1 MDFSDTWFHILIGA
15 VYAAPWV
22 VAVILAVKMFRRSG
36 GKAERSLLIGA
47 SFMLA
52 SSVFAAIVD
61 ALQPHLVIWLV
72 EAGHDYSTSERA
84 LMSSIIGLV
93 RGCITL
99 AGISFLIYAF
109 WIKFHAKT

>member
-1 MDFSDTWFHILIGA
+1 MDFSDIWFHILIGA

-22 VAVILAVKMFRRSG
+22 VAIILAVRMFRRSG

-47 SFMLA
+47 SLMLA
-52 SSVFAAIVD
+52 SSVFATVVD
-61 ALQPHLVIWLV
+61 VLRPQLVNWLFETGYDFSYV
-72 EAGHDYSTSERA
+72 EMGR
-84 LMSSIIGLV
+84 MFSIISAV

-109 WIKFHAKT
+109 WTKFHAKT

>member
-1 MDFSDTWFHILIGA
+1 MDFSYIGFNILIGA

-22 VAVILAVKMFRRSG
+22 LAIILALRMFRRSG

-47 SFMLA
+47 SLMLA
-52 SSVFAAIVD
+52 SSVFAAVVN

-93 RGCITL
+93 RACITL
-99 AGISFLIYAF
+99 AGISFLVYAF
-109 WIKFHAKT
+109 WTKFHVKA